1 MQNRKS
7 EVRAFRL
14 DGELL
19 GRLQA
24 IANRERISENALV
37 QRILSM
43 WVSSDIA
50 RHAIPHITLGGPSFT
65 RILGMTNRDG
75 LEVIGADLGKR
86 NFAYIKE
93 LHESSGID
101 MGFVKYMIDVLDRQA
116 HWFKIEGA
124 DSKPERLTLRHD
136 YGARW
141 SLFLN
146 NYLAG
151 AYQVV
156 SRDRLKIG
164 ISDTYIGL
172 EFPKRE
178 GFGAELPSSI

>member
-19 GRLQA
+19 VRLQA
-24 IANRERISENALV
+24 IAKREGISENALV
-37 QRILSM
+37 QNILSQ
-43 WVSSDIA
+43 WVSSDLA
-50 RHAIPHITLGGPSFT
+50 RHAIPYITLGGPSFT
-65 RILGMTNRDG
+65 QILGMTNRDG

-101 MGFVKYMIDVLDRQA
+101 MSFVRYMIDMLERQG
-116 HWFKIEGA
+116 HWFKTEGT
-124 DSKPERLTLRHD
+124 DSKPERLTLRHE
-136 YGARW
+136 YGTKW

-146 NYLAG
+146 NYLTG

-156 SRDRLKIG
+156 SRDRLKIF

-172 EFPKRE
+172 EFPKT
-178 GFGAELPSSI
+178 